1 MCDFD
6 IDMLE
11 TTMVTVTKYKITMD
25 EAKKLIEEFSQLGYE
40 FSHFEGGSLVFVKR
54 DQR

>member
-6 IDMLE
+6 IDMFE
-11 TTMVTVTKYKITMD
+11 DITVTLTKYRITMD